1 MLVVLVDSGVENVG
15 ICVSGSGFSVGFA
28 IWSALVQLAPP
39 KEHSSADACILANLG
54 AGSEASTLQVKGLE
68 VYN

>member
-15 ICVSGSGFSVGFA
+15 ICVSVSGFSVGFA

-39 KEHSSADACILANLG
+39 
-54 AGSEASTLQVKGLE
+54 
-68 VYN
+68 